1 MPSSRPPK
9 RGLRAALTT
18 VRSTPDDTLTMSL
31 PAALYDWLQAYARYE
46 ERSVQEIV
54 VHAVAAYRAEAELME
69 EVMARE
75 LGRLK
80 SSRSDAGAR
89 APVPL
94 LPGGAR
100 RILERRKRPATKRA
114 ERRPAGGRKAGRKR

>member
-9 RGLRAALTT
+9 RGLRAAPPPA
-18 VRSTPDDTLTMSL
+18 RSTPDDTLTMSL

-75 LGRLK
+75 LGRLE
-80 SSRSDAGAR
+80 SSRNAAGTV
-89 APVPL
+89 APVQPR
-94 LPGGAR
+94 GAR
-100 RILERRKRPATKRA
+100 RSPQRRKRTAAKRA
-114 ERRPAGGRKAGRKR
+114 GRRPAGGRKSGKKG